1 MDAFN
6 TYMSNIPT
14 DFFKSLCLKYG
25 SAYTYKKGE
34 YISKEGEI
42 FPYWGYIES
51 GIIKYT
57 CYNVTEKKEYNTG
70 FSFAGEFMA
79 DYPTCLYNIK
89 SEISIQA
96 LTALQNIYLLF

>member
-1 MDAFN
+1 MDTFN
-6 TYMSNIPT
+6 SYISNIPI

-25 SAYTYKKGE
+25 SLHTYKKGE
-34 YISKEGEI
+34 YISKEGDI

-79 DYPTCLYNIK
+79 DYPTCLYNIG
-89 SEISIQA
+89 
-96 LTALQNIYLLF
+96 

>member
-1 MDAFN
+1 MKMDAFN

-34 YISKEGEI
+34 YISKEGDI

-57 CYNVTEKKEYNTG
+57 CYNVTEKK
-70 FSFAGEFMA
+70 
-79 DYPTCLYNIK
+79 NIIQDFPLQANLWLIIPHVFI
-89 SEISIQA
+89 ISS
-96 LTALQNIYLLF
+96 LRFPYRL